1 MKKAISITR
10 ALVELKTLQDRI
22 NRATYEG
29 IFVSR
34 VQGSGNYRKVV
45 GSANTPEQA
54 EALIKASFESVES
67 LIARRQV
74 IKSAIVLSN
83 ASANVEIMGK
93 TMKVAEAIE
102 LKSTLGF
109 RQSYLATL
117 RTQFTQATQL
127 ADKANSDLDK
137 VIETLL
143 TTSYGNDKTKIDSD
157 TVKAI
162 TDPQKLQ
169 KAVTLLDPCNIQEKI
184 KAAQAEVEVL
194 TSEIDF
200 VLSES
205 NAKTTIE
212 V

>member
-1 MKKAISITR
+1 MKVISITR

-22 NRATYEG
+22 QRATSEG
-29 IFVSR
+29 LFVAR
-34 VQGSGNYRKVV
+34 VQGSATYRKIV
-45 GSANTPEQA
+45 GSANTPEQT
-54 EALIKASFESVES
+54 EAQIKGSFDSVES
-67 LIARRQV
+67 LIARRQL

-83 ASANVEIMGK
+83 AKTDVEIMGR

-102 LKSTLGF
+102 LKSTVSF
-109 RQSYLATL
+109 RQNYVQTLRMQFNNATL
-117 RTQFTQATQL
+117 Q
-127 ADKANSDLDK
+127 ADKANSELDK

-143 TTSYGNDKTKIDSD
+143 TTSYGNDKSKIDAE

-184 KAAQAEVEVL
+184 KAAQNEVEVL

-205 NAKTTIE
+205 NAKTLIE